1 MKTSTDLNLTIS
13 RLLSYALDR
22 GLITPLDTA
31 YAANR
36 ILAMLGEANFSPVKI
51 DEKFHTPAEILE
63 DLCRFAMGKGL
74 LEEGNK
80 DAQDQ
85 FDTELMACLTPRP
98 SEVVGE
104 FQRLYEQSP
113 KAATDYYYALSRST
127 NYIRVDRIEKDRKW
141 TAPTPYGDLTITIN
155 LSKPEK
161 DPKAIAAAR
170 NAPKSGYPAC
180 ALCRENEGYLGSAN
194 QAARG
199 NHRLVPIT
207 LDGEQWYLQYSPYVY
222 YNEHCIVLS
231 QEHRPMKV
239 DRASFRRLL
248 EFESILPHYF
258 IGSNADLPIVGGS
271 ILSHDHFQGGAE
283 ELPMARAGIREKIGF
298 AGFEDIDAGILNW
311 PMSVIR
317 IKGKDRDRMVE
328 LADKILAVWRGYSDE
343 SVDVL
348 AETDGTP
355 HNTITP
361 IARRRGADF
370 ELDLVLRN
378 NRTTE
383 EHPLGL
389 FHPHAEYHNI
399 KKENIGLIEVMG
411 LAILPPRLLTETGL
425 LQEALADE
433 GRAADIM
440 ARPEMEKHQAWYEEL
455 KARNIPADGL
465 EKAIQDSIG
474 EKFGKILGNAGVFKD
489 DEPGR
494 EAFRKFCAGVR

>member
-1 MKTSTDLNLTIS
+1 MKTSVDLNLSIS
-13 RLLSYALDR
+13 RLMSYALDR
-22 GLITPLDTA
+22 ELISPLDAA

-36 ILAMLGEANFSPVKI
+36 LLALLGGSDFAPVEVK
-51 DEKFHTPAEILE
+51 EKFHTPAGILE
-63 DLCRFAMGKGL
+63 DLCTVAKERGL
-74 LEEGNK
+74 LEDGNK

-98 SEVVGE
+98 SEVVRE
-104 FQRLYEQSP
+104 FDQLYEQSP
-113 KAATDYYYALSRST
+113 KAATDYYYALSRNT

-170 NAPKSGYPAC
+170 NAPKAGYPAC

-199 NHRLVPIT
+199 NHRLIPLT

-231 QEHRPMKV
+231 AEHRPMKV
-239 DRASFRRLL
+239 SRASFRRLL
-248 EFESILPHYF
+248 EFETILPHYF
-258 IGSNADLPIVGGS
+258 VGSNADLPIVGGS

-283 ELPMARAGIREKIGF
+283 ELPMARAEIREKVSF
-298 AGFEDIDAGILNW
+298 SGFEDIEAGILHW

-317 IKGKDRDRMVE
+317 LRGRDRERMTE
-328 LADKILAVWRGYSDE
+328 LADRILTAWRDYSDE
-343 SVDVL
+343 SVDIL
-348 AETDGTP
+348 AKTDAP

-361 IARRRGADF
+361 IARRRGEDF

-378 NRTTE
+378 NRTTP

-389 FHPHAEYHNI
+389 FHPHAEYHHI

-425 LQEALADE
+425 LKEALSDE
-433 GRAADIM
+433 GRAEEIM
-440 ARPEMEKHQAWYEEL
+440 SRPDMEKHQAWYAEL
-455 KARNIPADGL
+455 KARDIPEERL
-465 EKAIQDSIG
+465 ERAIQDSIG
-474 EKFGKILGNAGVFKD
+474 EKFGKILGNAGVYKD
-489 DEPGR
+489 DDKGR
-494 EAFRKFCAGVR
+494 EAFRRFCESVR

>member
-1 MKTSTDLNLTIS
+1 MKTSVDLNLAIS
-13 RLLSYALDR
+13 RLIAY
-22 GLITPLDTA
+22 GLERELISPLDTA

-36 ILAMLGEANFSPVKI
+36 ILALLGESNFAPVQV
-51 DEKFHTPAEILE
+51 EESLHTPAGVLEEI
-63 DLCRFAMGKGL
+63 CAFAREKGL
-74 LEEGNK
+74 LEEDNK

-98 SEVVGE
+98 SEVVRE
-104 FQRLYEQSP
+104 FNRRYESSP
-113 KAATDYYYALSRST
+113 REATDYYYALSRST
-127 NYIRVDRIEKDRKW
+127 NYIRVDRIERDRKW

-199 NHRLVPIT
+199 NHRLVPLE

-231 QEHRPMKV
+231 AEHRPMKV
-239 DRASFRRLL
+239 SRASFRRLL
-248 EFESILPHYF
+248 EFETILPHYF
-258 IGSNADLPIVGGS
+258 VGSNADLPIVGGS

-283 ELPMARAGIREKIGF
+283 ELPMARAGVREKVSF
-298 AGFEDIDAGILNW
+298 RGFEGIEAGILHW

-317 IKGKDRDRMVE
+317 LSGTDREAMVE
-328 LADKILAVWRGYSDE
+328 LADRILTAWRGYSDG
-343 SVDVL
+343 SVDIL
-348 AETDGTP
+348 CETDAP

-361 IARRRGADF
+361 IARRRGENF

-425 LQEALADE
+425 LREALSE
-433 GRAADIM
+433 GSRAAEIM
-440 ARPEMEKHQAWYEEL
+440 SSPEMEKHMAWYEEL
-455 KARNIPADGL
+455 KAKDIPSGQL
-465 EKAIQDSIG
+465 ERAIQDSIG

-489 DEPGR
+489 DDRGR
-494 EAFRKFCAGVR
+494 EAFRRFCGSVK